1 VKFFKFCINFI
12 SLFARCS
19 HRIQSILERSYP
31 KDTVFPRNIIC
42 ETVSENERKGWF
54 IILAHATLCEAT
66 KEQERSQEKGEE
78 REDSTK
84 VDARKHKNC
93 AVSQINRS
101 QAHSSNAP
109 TWKEANSTRPHTK
122 TVPLVKSI
130 EVSFRL
136 IPVTPNAEA
145 NSMTSVLRK

>member
-1 VKFFKFCINFI
+1 MLHFVKLQKSKN
-12 SLFARCS
+12 A
-19 HRIQSILERSYP
+19 P
-31 KDTVFPRNIIC
+31 KKRG
-42 ETVSENERKGWF
+42 K
-54 IILAHATLCEAT
+54 
-66 KEQERSQEKGEE
+66 